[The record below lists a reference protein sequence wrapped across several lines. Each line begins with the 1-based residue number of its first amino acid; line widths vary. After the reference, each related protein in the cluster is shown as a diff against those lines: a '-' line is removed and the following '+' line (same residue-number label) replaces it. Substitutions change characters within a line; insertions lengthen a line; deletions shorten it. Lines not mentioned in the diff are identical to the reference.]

1 MAIKFKSKKK
11 KIEQENKELL
21 ELINEKIV
29 NSCPYESRFED
40 LGYDKEN
47 KKSLFDWLVH
57 DKSVGILSEET
68 GGDYLRLKLT
78 YNKDSV
84 TTLVARE
91 NVDNFDEVFYE
102 LILNLMTS

>member
-29 NSCPYESRFED
+29 NSAPYESRFED
-40 LGYDKEN
+40 LGYNKETD
-47 KKSLFDWLVH
+47 KSLFDWLVH
-57 DKSVGILSEET
+57 EKSVGILSEET

-102 LILNLMTS
+102 LILNLMSS